1 MNEVDIAHSKL
12 REFKSELA
20 DVKINYDI
28 KFETDGFG
36 KFADFFFDGLI
47 ADWYMQSKI
56 NNSYESV
63 SNVKNHV
70 NSVLYKLQQLKEQET
85 LNVERLEN
93 ELESIIVKS

>member
-1 MNEVDIAHSKL
+1 M
-12 REFKSELA
+12 
-20 DVKINYDI
+20 KINYDI

>member
-1 MNEVDIAHSKL
+1 MNL
-12 REFKSELA
+12 RGLQLRQHCRFHCQLEQDLR
-20 DVKINYDI
+20 DV
-28 KFETDGFG
+28 FLGA
-36 KFADFFFDGLI
+36 ADFFFDGLI

-85 LNVERLEN
+85 LNVKKLE
-93 ELESIIVKS
+93 I